1 MLTVG
6 DVKLEKNMD
15 YYLTIIAIVFE
26 FGLPFVLAYI
36 ALEKV
41 EFRRVIVPV
50 VGAVSP
56 FLLVYVAGSV
66 THILFPPDELSMFE
80 AIFIMSFLPY
90 VVFLAIGLA
99 LGIFL
104 PKNMRLWSRYLLSF
118 LTAPAV
124 GLGLVVI
131 SW

>member
-1 MLTVG
+1 
-6 DVKLEKNMD
+6 MD
-15 YYLTIIAIVFE
+15 YYLTIIVILFE
-26 FGLPFVLAYI
+26 FGLPFVLAYM

-56 FLLVYVAGSV
+56 FLLVYIVGSI

-90 VVFLAIGLA
+90 LVFLAIGLA
-99 LGIFL
+99 LGMFL
-104 PKNMRLWSRYLLSF
+104 PKSMPLRSRYLVSF